1 MTTAN
6 PVVIAVLNPDFDG
19 IAGEEVM

>member
-6 PVVIAVLNPDFDG
+6 PVVITVLNPDFDG
-19 IAGEEVM
+19 IASEEVM